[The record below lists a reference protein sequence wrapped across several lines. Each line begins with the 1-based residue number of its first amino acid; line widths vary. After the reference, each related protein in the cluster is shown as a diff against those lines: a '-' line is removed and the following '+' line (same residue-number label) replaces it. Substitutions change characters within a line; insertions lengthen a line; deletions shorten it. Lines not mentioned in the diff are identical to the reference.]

1 MGPRQRRNTLLA
13 ITRRACCLD
22 ANLPVELDG
31 RSFFTNVSLS
41 FKTGHYECLAPMT
54 RDNRELTGESATK
67 LTLKLEAAYCLL
79 QPLKQSCKG
88 CHIELQYPS
97 ISYPVDSSN
106 ITLLLS
112 HHIQVLVDKSLTLC
126 RAADQDIQNP
136 AGLFTC
142 KVNALDQRVQSGQ
155 ERGNKTSWRLDIMSL
170 SLRQGNHSGGRLHNL
185 LSRRWPL
192 ACVSVPLCHG
202 TTHQIPLV
210 FL

>member
-13 ITRRACCLD
+13 ITRRACCPD

-112 HHIQVLVDKSLTLC
+112 HHISKYLSTSLLPCAELQTRTYKIQQASLHA
-126 RAADQDIQNP
+126 RSMPWTNGSKAAKKEETRP
-136 AGLFTC
+136 
-142 KVNALDQRVQSGQ
+142 V
-155 ERGNKTSWRLDIMSL
+155 
-170 SLRQGNHSGGRLHNL
+170 GGWML
-185 LSRRWPL
+185 
-192 ACVSVPLCHG
+192 
-202 TTHQIPLV
+202 
-210 FL
+210 